1 MISEPYT
8 PYCNLTERD
17 VSRGIPDLT
26 YITHPFRGVM
36 FVRVPDIPK
45 WATFSTV
52 TTGRKQRRSAR
63 FLPVDTGGFLTAEN
77 GDSTRFLA
85 VNAGHFLMVGN
96 GGLAHG

>member
-8 PYCNLTERD
+8 PYCNLTESD

-36 FVRVPDIPK
+36 CVRVPDLPK

-52 TTGRKQRRSAR
+52 TTGRTQRRTAR
-63 FLPVDTGGFLTAEN
+63 FLPVDTG
-77 GDSTRFLA
+77 
-85 VNAGHFLMVGN
+85 HFLMVEN